1 MSASGSE
8 PAPFAALQPEQ
19 LEGCDVCPPELL
31 IQAQR

>member
-8 PAPFAALQPEQ
+8 PTPLAALQPEQ
-19 LEGCDVCPPELL
+19 FEGCDVCPAQLL